1 MMLADMGARVIKVE
15 HPVRGD
21 DTRHWGPPFQNGES
35 AYFLSVNR
43 GKESVALDFSVSEG
57 RALLERLLGQ
67 ADVLIENFR
76 PGTLGRYGLDYPS
89 LSARFP
95 ALIYCSISGF
105 GQDGPRS
112 REPGYDAI
120 AQAEGGLMSVTG
132 LPDGPPIRPGVP
144 IADIATGMFAAYGI
158 ASALFDRQRTGL
170 GRRVD
175 TALLDSIAALLTYQA
190 STFFATGQSPRRLGN
205 RHALIAPYDV
215 FSASDAEFLLAVGN
229 DDQWRRCCGAI
240 GLPELADD
248 PRFRTNRERVERS
261 GDLTPILAA
270 RFLSDSTQAWLE
282 RLGEA
287 GVPAGRVRS
296 VGEAVAD
303 PQLTERG
310 MIATIDHP
318 MAGALRL
325 VSSPVKVSGNPNST
339 PAAPPTLGQHT
350 STVLRQLAGLDD
362 AALAELEAQ
371 GVIARGGVT

>member
-21 DTRHWGPPFQNGES
+21 DTRHWGPPFQSGES
-35 AYFLSVNR
+35 AYFLSINR
-43 GKESVALDFSVSEG
+43 SKESVALDFSVSQG
-57 RALLERLLGQ
+57 RALLDRLLPHV
-67 ADVLIENFR
+67 DVLIENFR
-76 PGTLGRYGLDYPS
+76 PGTLTKYGLDYAS

-105 GQDGPRS
+105 GQTGSRS
-112 REPGYDAI
+112 HEAGYDAI

-132 LPDGPPIRPGVP
+132 VPEGPPIRPGVP

-158 ASALFDRQRTGL
+158 ASALFDRQRTGR
-170 GRRVD
+170 GRQVD

-215 FSASDAEFLLAVGN
+215 FTAADGEFVLAVGN
-229 DDQWRRCCGAI
+229 DDQWQRCCRAI
-240 GLPELADD
+240 GLEELADD
-248 PRFRTNRERVERS
+248 PRFRTNRERVGRFGE
-261 GDLTPILAA
+261 LTPILAA
-270 RFLSDSTQAWLE
+270 QFLSDSTQAWLE
-282 RLGEA
+282 KLDVA

-310 MIATIDHP
+310 MIATVDHP
-318 MAGALRL
+318 VVGALRF
-325 VSSPVKVSGNPNST
+325 VSSPVKVSGT
-339 PAAPPTLGQHT
+339 PSSPLVAPPMLGQHT
-350 STVLRQLAGLDD
+350 DSVLRQLLGLED
-362 AALAELEAQ
+362 AELEELEAQ
-371 GVIARGGVT
+371 GVIRRA